1 MNSKLLELAK
11 KVNINWD
18 DTETCHISKLDLE
31 KYGEQIIAECI
42 DIANTKMTGRGAALQ
57 MEVNFYK
64 DKNENRISK

>member
-18 DTETCHISKLDLE
+18 DTDSCYISKLELE

-42 DIANTKMTGRGAALQ
+42 NIANTKITGRGTAMQIEAD
-57 MEVNFYK
+57 FYK
-64 DKNENRISK
+64 DTNENRTSK